1 MKKLII
7 SQIAKSIIYIAL
19 FTLSLNASAQASI
32 VGPVSTEVE
41 GGIIKFDQAYTII
54 ALNLETKEVLGFEN
68 KTLAE
73 VTNALPTGRYELTLI
88 TNNRKIIYIY
98 NK

>member
-7 SQIAKSIIYIAL
+7 SQIAKNIIYIAL
-19 FTLSLNASAQASI
+19 FSLSLNASAQSSI
-32 VGPVSTEVE
+32 ITPSTVAEE

-54 ALNLETKEVLGFEN
+54 ALNLETREVLGFEN

-73 VTNALPTGRYELTLI
+73 VTNALPMGRYELTLI
-88 TNNRKIIYIY
+88 TNDRKIIYIY

>member
-7 SQIAKSIIYIAL
+7 SQIAKNIVYIAL
-19 FTLSLNASAQASI
+19 FSLSLNASAQASI
-32 VGPVSTEVE
+32 AGPISTEAEV
-41 GGIIKFDQAYTII
+41 GIIKFDQAYTIL
-54 ALNLETKEVLGFEN
+54 ALNLETKEVLSFEN

-73 VTNALPTGRYELTLI
+73 VTNALPMGRYELTLI